1 MYVGVLPGDEA
12 LYGYQETLNEYIAGE
27 ALLANQT
34 LLQGLRSR
42 YPRQSDPVGLTQ
54 TALLELSAQRFVE
67 AVEVA
72 GAAVGANPDGF
83 RAGGLVNPDFPFFV
97 ENAPVGGQAL
107 GEIVESEYFRYT
119 DLVNRYGIAG
129 NALAK
134 RKFFFGNDDLA
145 SRADAAFD
153 FKTTAQGVHLSAI
166 LLAAGQSAREFQ
178 DNNGGELDR
187 QVTIAQQLYDDI
199 QSGFNPLTLRGDF
212 LPSQSLDGIFDFAET
227 QLRDAVCSEI
237 AARDAARLYDEDQ
250 TALVQELRDQ
260 TENYLD
266 QIEVLLGFKPPF
278 PRPGDTECDP
288 PEQLACDF
296 TQREHRDRLLAIAR
310 DRDADGRDN
319 QRSIDYLGGFLP
331 NGDPVCDA
339 TICNNY
345 RNWEATQLE
354 LRQAQDDMDG
364 ISALMEIEEE
374 RSGEIT
380 RIIGERGRQISGV
393 EVAQGLAVAYVP
405 DVGSGGDLT
414 FQASAAI
421 AATFD
426 AGITRLEALRDIEI
440 EESESAA
447 TMGNLLLELG
457 TAQLSYERT
466 ALAVNEARAEYTA
479 SIGDL
484 VRFLRNFAASR
495 EELAEAYFTNP
506 AYQVAL
512 ERAAQNAE
520 RNFEGGMVAAYR
532 TAKALE
538 YEWAERLSNPVL
550 DPDGPDRPI
559 GDVAEF
565 DPIVSAE
572 SVFTVR
578 SAGSPELPAPTLS
591 TYVQALQAWDG
602 TMRDVRGPHRQEGH
616 SVVVSLKRDILG
628 FDSPDEAFNRI
639 AFRSHGAARRVPGL
653 NPAKPD
659 LVIGFPLQILDQ
671 RLLPAQPNL
680 KIQNLQVDLKTV
692 PGRLL
697 REEPSPDPP
706 LVDLLMEDQAL
717 LRTFFA
723 RFPEDDDFLTIDL
736 EGSRSFRQSE
746 FFAQVE
752 ATIDGEGRA
761 SPNVQLATRSPAVS
775 RWVLGFQMDN
785 GVNRGLVLENLDDIA
800 IRITYSFGHPNED
813 FAFPDLMAC
822 P

>member
-1 MYVGVLPGDEA
+1 
-12 LYGYQETLNEYIAGE
+12 
-27 ALLANQT
+27 
-34 LLQGLRSR
+34 
-42 YPRQSDPVGLTQ
+42 
-54 TALLELSAQRFVE
+54 
-67 AVEVA
+67 
-72 GAAVGANPDGF
+72 
-83 RAGGLVNPDFPFFV
+83 
-97 ENAPVGGQAL
+97 
-107 GEIVESEYFRYT
+107 
-119 DLVNRYGIAG
+119 
-129 NALAK
+129 
-134 RKFFFGNDDLA
+134 
-145 SRADAAFD
+145 
-153 FKTTAQGVHLSAI
+153 
-166 LLAAGQSAREFQ
+166 
-178 DNNGGELDR
+178 
-187 QVTIAQQLYDDI
+187 
-199 QSGFNPLTLRGDF
+199 
-212 LPSQSLDGIFDFAET
+212 
-227 QLRDAVCSEI
+227 
-237 AARDAARLYDEDQ
+237 
-250 TALVQELRDQ
+250 
-260 TENYLD
+260 
-266 QIEVLLGFKPPF
+266 
-278 PRPGDTECDP
+278 
-288 PEQLACDF
+288 
-296 TQREHRDRLLAIAR
+296 
-310 DRDADGRDN
+310 
-319 QRSIDYLGGFLP
+319 
-331 NGDPVCDA
+331 
-339 TICNNY
+339 
-345 RNWEATQLE
+345 
-354 LRQAQDDMDG
+354 
-364 ISALMEIEEE
+364 
-374 RSGEIT
+374 
-380 RIIGERGRQISGV
+380 
-393 EVAQGLAVAYVP
+393 
-405 DVGSGGDLT
+405 
-414 FQASAAI
+414 
-421 AATFD
+421 
-426 AGITRLEALRDIEI
+426 
-440 EESESAA
+440 
-447 TMGNLLLELG
+447 
-457 TAQLSYERT
+457 
-466 ALAVNEARAEYTA
+466 
-479 SIGDL
+479 
-484 VRFLRNFAASR
+484 
-495 EELAEAYFTNP
+495 
-506 AYQVAL
+506 
-512 ERAAQNAE
+512 
-520 RNFEGGMVAAYR
+520 
-532 TAKALE
+532 
-538 YEWAERLSNPVL
+538 VL

-639 AFRSHGAARRVPGL
+639 AFRSHVAVRRVPGL

-659 LVIGFPLQILDQ
+659 LVIDFPLQILDQ

-723 RFPEDDDFLTIDL
+723 RFPEDDDFLTMDL